1 MSLNKTILDRLAVDL
16 NLPSS
21 NDEHKLNNALRLLA
35 KWRHLLIQNTF
46 IQNHG
51 TSILSGPFKGI
62 NFLSGSLEG
71 CYVPKLLGC
80 YEQPLHKHIED
91 IISEK
96 YEIIL
101 NIGSAEGYY
110 ATGFAKRMPETLVLA
125 FDLNLKVRKPIIELL
140 KNNSVTNCTYSD
152 IIFLPDQFQSFSQKK
167 TLVFCDIEGEEKG
180 LLDLKL
186 APSLEKMDIVV
197 ESHDCL
203 VKGMTNTIIE
213 RFSKT
218 HDIEVVTDDGARQ
231 LSNMPRWF
239 FDLAHLDQILS
250 CWEWRSGPTPW
261 LILKARN

>member
-1 MSLNKTILDRLAVDL
+1 M
-16 NLPSS
+16 
-21 NDEHKLNNALRLLA
+21 
-35 KWRHLLIQNTF
+35 
-46 IQNHG
+46 
-51 TSILSGPFKGI
+51 SGPFQGM

-80 YEQPLHKHIED
+80 YEQPLHKYIEE

-110 ATGFAKRMPETLVLA
+110 ATGFAKRMPKASVLA
-125 FDLNLKVRKPIIELL
+125 FDLNLKVREPIMELL
-140 KNNSVTNCTYSD
+140 KDNNVTNCTYSD
-152 IIFLPDQFQSFSQKK
+152 TTFQPDQFQSFSRKK
-167 TLVFCDIEGEEKG
+167 TLVFCDIEGKEKT

-186 APSLEKMDIVV
+186 APSLERMDIVV

-203 VKGMTNTIIE
+203 VNGMTDIIIE

-218 HDIEVVTDDGARQ
+218 HDITVVKDNGDRQ
-231 LSNMPRWF
+231 VFNMPKWF
-239 FDLAHLDQILS
+239 LDLAHLDQLLS